1 MSNTNSQ
8 FKQRRILSIS
18 SAKITLTVWSNVAVV
33 VVVVVYETEN
43 NLTHC

>member
-18 SAKITLTVWSNVAVV
+18 SAKITLTVWSNVAVI
-33 VVVVVYETEN
+33 VVVVYETEN